1 MSTLAGRAP
10 KSSYPELL
18 KLNETGTGLSSTLTA
33 VQDGTGVNSP
43 LELSTT
49 SISLNG
55 AKWPTAAG
63 TTGQVLT
70 YGASGVLS
78 WTTLSSTYAPI
89 ASPSFTGIVSSP
101 AYSYA
106 VSALGSISG
115 AQTINLANA
124 SEFTMTITAATTFTF
139 TNSLASNTGQVVYLR
154 ITNGGSS
161 VTWPTGMQFASG
173 TAPTLTA
180 SGTDLLGLMWDSTS
194 SSYWLFV
201 IGQAIAV

>member
-18 KLNETGTGLSSTLTA
+18 KLNETGSGLSSTLTA

-55 AKWPTAAG
+55 ATWPTAAG

-78 WTTLSSTYAPI
+78 WSTLSYAPI

-115 AQTINLANA
+115 ARTINLANA

-139 TNSLASNTGQVVYLR
+139 NNSLASNTGQVVYLR

-161 VTWPTGMQFASG
+161 VTWPSTMQFASG